1 MRILNTLLIACICV
15 LSACSPQPT
24 VDTFDPTKWI
34 RMDSEYAEM
43 TIQQVMVVRA
53 FASLKMLE
61 DGWTKKNYWLNMMD
75 CEDYAQ
81 RMKTEMLMVAKNRCL
96 LNGKA
101 IPVGVFCYTTDR
113 GTGHAVIF
121 AVCGE
126 KVFFFEPYAEDQ
138 NPIQLSKTELASSM
152 FKWF

>member
-24 VDTFDPTKWI
+24 VDTFDPRKWI
-34 RMDSEYAEM
+34 RMDSEYAEL
-43 TIQQVMVVRA
+43 TIQQVMIVRA
-53 FASLKMLE
+53 FASLKMIE
-61 DGWTKKNYWLNMMD
+61 DGWTKGNYFLNMMD

-81 RMKTEMLMVAKNRCL
+81 RMKTEMLMVAKKRGL

-101 IPVGVFCYTTDR
+101 IPVGVFCYTTDK

-121 AVCGE
+121 AVCGK
-126 KVFFFEPYAEDQ
+126 KVFFFEPYAEDV
-138 NPIQLSKTELASSM
+138 NPIMLSNTELASAM